1 MLSYRRLTEE
11 AYMAM
16 TRLSTKGQ
24 LVVPKATRERMGLT
38 PGTSFK
44 IIEEGNRV
52 IFERS
57 EPFAPT
63 TLGDVVGI
71 LKYDGP
77 PKSVEDM
84 QRGIDLAL
92 AERWARKSRH
102 DGSP

>member
-1 MLSYRRLTEE
+1 
-11 AYMAM
+11 MAM

-71 LKYDGP
+71 PVSYTHLTLPTKRI
-77 PKSVEDM
+77 V
-84 QRGIDLAL
+84 
-92 AERWARKSRH
+92 
-102 DGSP
+102 